1 MEWSFPYPS
10 TRVPLLADNCVA
22 TSHPLASQAGVAM
35 LSQGGSAVDAALAA
49 AIALTVLEP
58 VMNGIGGDA
67 FAIVAEPGG
76 RLHGLNA
83 SGRASRGWSRRRFAG
98 HTDMPAQGWES
109 VTVPGAVSAW
119 VELHARFGKL
129 PFASLFSPAI
139 HYAREGFRVTPAIA
153 RMWAEQAPALAGF
166 EEWARVFQIDGRAPK
181 AGERFVCREQAIT
194 LETIADS
201 RGEAFYRGVLAER
214 IAAAARAA
222 GAALSLEDMGEHR
235 AEWVEPLGVDFKG
248 YRIHELPPNGQG
260 IAALIALGILDRIDI
275 AGLDPDSPQLQH
287 LLIEATKLGMADVR
301 GHVGDP
307 AAMKFAGADFLD
319 PAYLDAR
326 ARQIDSDRAQAPD
339 PGQPRRHGTVY
350 LAAADENGMMV
361 SFIQSN
367 YRGFGSGVVIPG
379 TGIAMNN
386 RGSCFTL
393 ASGHANVVGPAK
405 RPLQTIIPAF
415 ATRDGKPLVAF
426 GVMGGVMQPQGH
438 VQIATRLFA
447 FDQNPQAAIDAPRW
461 RYDSGKLFV
470 EAEWSPDFR
479 AALGARGH
487 AAEVGPSG
495 PFGASQI
502 IGKLDGGG
510 YVAASESRRDG
521 CAAGF

>member
-1 MEWSFPYPS
+1 M
-10 TRVPLLADNCVA
+10 
-22 TSHPLASQAGVAM
+22 
-35 LSQGGSAVDAALAA
+35 
-49 AIALTVLEP
+49 
-58 VMNGIGGDA
+58 
-67 FAIVAEPGG
+67 
-76 RLHGLNA
+76 
-83 SGRASRGWSRRRFAG
+83 
-98 HTDMPAQGWES
+98 
-109 VTVPGAVSAW
+109 
-119 VELHARFGKL
+119 
-129 PFASLFSPAI
+129 
-139 HYAREGFRVTPAIA
+139 
-153 RMWAEQAPALAGF
+153 
-166 EEWARVFQIDGRAPK
+166 
-181 AGERFVCREQAIT
+181 
-194 LETIADS
+194 
-201 RGEAFYRGVLAER
+201 
-214 IAAAARAA
+214 
-222 GAALSLEDMGEHR
+222 
-235 AEWVEPLGVDFKG
+235 
-248 YRIHELPPNGQG
+248 
-260 IAALIALGILDRIDI
+260 
-275 AGLDPDSPQLQH
+275 QH

-393 ASGHANVVGPAK
+393 ASGHANEVGPAK

-479 AALGARGH
+479 AALGAH
-487 AAEVGPSG
+487 DPFSLAALHVV
-495 PFGASQI
+495 ASVAGSVVLALALADGELAPAQI
-502 IGKLDGGG
+502 FALSRIDEDYQASKWGRDHEAEIRARNLARELET
-510 YVAASESRRDG
+510 AAQFI
-521 CAAGF
+521 AAARQR